1 MTALRGRFQ
10 EEYYAHCHW
19 NFLLAAAGDR
29 LCAGVPVLPHS
40 KAEDLAGPAPG
51 AVGALCGDR
60 RRGAVEYVDL
70 GGGVP
75 RYPADFVSRTAGDFP
90 ADRVLPGMAAVEVVL
105 EAQGDQRAIDFRR
118 GDSAV
123 CGQRVTLPACGKVT
137 KTPPGTAPMGT
148 SCP

>member
-60 RRGAVEYVDL
+60 RRGPVKHVDL
-70 GGGVP
+70 GGGLP
-75 RYPADFVSRTAGDFP
+75 HHPAHPVSRAAWD
-90 ADRVLPGMAAVEVVL
+90 LPVGGLLSGLAAVEVVL
-105 EAQGDQRAIDFRR
+105 EAQGDQAVVDFCR
-118 GDSAV
+118 GV
-123 CGQRVTLPACGKVT
+123 PLFLF
-137 KTPPGTAPMGT
+137 
-148 SCP
+148 